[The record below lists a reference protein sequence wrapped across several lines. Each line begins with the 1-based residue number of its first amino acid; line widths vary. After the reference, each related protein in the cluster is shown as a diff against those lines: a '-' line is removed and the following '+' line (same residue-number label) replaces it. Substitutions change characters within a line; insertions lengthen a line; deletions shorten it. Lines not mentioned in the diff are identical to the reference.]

1 MNLSVRAI
9 KNRFFIST
17 VLILII
23 AGAIISYFQYQTIL
37 SEEENTLALQ
47 HKNIHRSYDFLLKKL
62 EIDLLTNA
70 EILLQSKELRKA
82 LFIKDR
88 QRAYELSLPTY
99 KLLQESNPF
108 LKIMTFRLEDATAFL
123 RVHKPKMFGD
133 SLHSAREM
141 IFQTNKDKTS
151 HTGFEIGKLEMVYR
165 LVTPVFYNKK
175 YLGTLEIGVQP
186 DYLMQALKKVGY
198 LQYGLLIKNLDTSA
212 ALKKSSFHKIDDYY
226 LVKSD
231 PIFAEE
237 ISKIDLKKHQIKIR
251 CCNRLYSIESD
262 LNLLN
267 YKKEPIAKILL
278 GFDIN
283 TVSTRTEK
291 LLLNS
296 FTFITAVIVLISVLI
311 HLGLNFFMKRL
322 ESTQIQL
329 QELNETLEQ
338 KVQEQ
343 IKKNSIQEQHMIQQS
358 RLAQMGEL
366 LSMIAHQWRQPLS
379 TINTIIT
386 SMKVR
391 YTLNDFNLENKGTQ
405 EELIAYT
412 QKQLNNVE
420 DTVLNLSH
428 TIDDFRDFYK
438 PSKEKK
444 VSLIQEPIDKAL
456 DLIKASLKGSDIS
469 YDKEY
474 ANTPKIAIHFN
485 EVTQVIL
492 NLLQN
497 SMEELLQDKTYNP
510 EISIKTFA
518 DEDNVYIE
526 VCDNGP
532 GIGKEIAAKI
542 FDPYFS
548 TKDKKNGTG
557 LGLYMS
563 KMIIEEHHKG
573 RLYINEESEH
583 TCFIISF
590 KQEQ

>member
-1 MNLSVRAI
+1 
-9 KNRFFIST
+9 
-17 VLILII
+17 
-23 AGAIISYFQYQTIL
+23 
-37 SEEENTLALQ
+37 
-47 HKNIHRSYDFLLKKL
+47 
-62 EIDLLTNA
+62 
-70 EILLQSKELRKA
+70 
-82 LFIKDR
+82 
-88 QRAYELSLPTY
+88 
-99 KLLQESNPF
+99 
-108 LKIMTFRLEDATAFL
+108 
-123 RVHKPKMFGD
+123 
-133 SLHSAREM
+133 
-141 IFQTNKDKTS
+141 
-151 HTGFEIGKLEMVYR
+151 
-165 LVTPVFYNKK
+165 
-175 YLGTLEIGVQP
+175 
-186 DYLMQALKKVGY
+186 
-198 LQYGLLIKNLDTSA
+198 
-212 ALKKSSFHKIDDYY
+212 
-226 LVKSD
+226 
-231 PIFAEE
+231 
-237 ISKIDLKKHQIKIR
+237 
-251 CCNRLYSIESD
+251 
-262 LNLLN
+262 
-267 YKKEPIAKILL
+267 
-278 GFDIN
+278 
-283 TVSTRTEK
+283 
-291 LLLNS
+291 
-296 FTFITAVIVLISVLI
+296 
-311 HLGLNFFMKRL
+311 
-322 ESTQIQL
+322 
-329 QELNETLEQ
+329 
-338 KVQEQ
+338 
-343 IKKNSIQEQHMIQQS
+343 MIQQS